1 MNRSRVTGNLS
12 SHGILFSDITN
23 DRVGI
28 GSTIPT
34 QKLDVTGV
42 VKATSFVGSGANL
55 TGIDA
60 TTIKH
65 TDGNIKAQAI
75 ATGVN
80 VTGNLGVSNSVNL
93 TDDLTIGGELNLI
106 GSSDSAKY
114 FDVRLG
120 TSNSLNIRS
129 TSGGDSNHVTMMS
142 LSTSGASIV
151 GDLSLGDGTADSA
164 AGPEFK

>member
-80 VTGNLGVSNSVNL
+80 VTGNLNVSVDL
-93 TDDLTIGGELNLI
+93 DVTDEEAAL
-106 GSSDSAKY
+106 AY
-114 FDVRLG
+114 FDDASEIENGNVEAGRNPAEATHHPRAQQSSLAECDSG
-120 TSNSLNIRS
+120 SKTVDLPVLPKSSN
-129 TSGGDSNHVTMMS
+129 
-142 LSTSGASIV
+142 
-151 GDLSLGDGTADSA
+151 
-164 AGPEFK
+164 F

>member
-1 MNRSRVTGNLS
+1 MNRSRVTGDLA
-12 SHGILFSDITN
+12 SHGNIFVDIAN

-34 QKLDVTGV
+34 QKLDVTGT
-42 VKATSFVGSGANL
+42 VKATTFVGDGSSL

-80 VTGNLGVSNSVNL
+80 ITGNLAINADSDNPAGNAATNYLSV
-93 TDDLTIGGELNLI
+93 
-106 GSSDSAKY
+106 
-114 FDVRLG
+114 
-120 TSNSLNIRS
+120 
-129 TSGGDSNHVTMMS
+129 
-142 LSTSGASIV
+142 GASQ
-151 GDLSLGDGTADSA
+151 DLKLYHNGSL
-164 AGPEFK
+164 PLKKIWLIYLYLN